1 MRGIIDFVQNSNFR
15 FKDKI
20 KIISNQQRLGAVANL
35 YFWINKYC
43 GEQEIVINPDADD
56 ALIGSQALKV
66 INAVY
71 LNPEIWFSYSKF
83 IAENFVSDN

>member
-1 MRGIIDFVQNSNFR
+1 M
-15 FKDKI
+15 
-20 KIISNQQRLGAVANL
+20 
-35 YFWINKYC
+35 
-43 GEQEIVINPDADD
+43 INPDADD